1 MAPFL
6 RRVIPLTSAGSAIS
20 RNLRKYTTVV
30 SVPKG
35 EGDISAA
42 FVSLSGAQAEPLP
55 SRFADLKR
63 RLVRGYE
70 TQLTASWDR
79 LLRELQHEIQNLKIH
94 GSNVIP
100 EIHFEDIDTHPASF
114 EQAVHKRGV
123 AVIRG
128 VVLETEARKYKDE
141 VERYVK
147 DNPSTKGA

>member
-6 RRVIPLTSAGSAIS
+6 RRFIHLTSTGS
-20 RNLRKYTTVV
+20 RNLRKYTTITA
-30 SVPKG
+30 VPKE

-42 FVSLSGAQAEPLP
+42 FVSLSGAQAKPLP

-79 LLRELQHEIQNLKIH
+79 LLRELQHEIQILKIH

-100 EIHFEDIDTHPASF
+100 EIQFEDIDGHSARF

-128 VVLETEARKYKDE
+128 VVRESEAREYKNE

-147 DNPSTKGA
+147 DNPSTKGT